1 MKPTVHIGLTDI
13 IDNISII
20 RDETPIK
27 KTDSADWSDLDSKRK
42 CKKLVEIALLSF
54 YHYHLTGEWLEIET
68 IKDLPVFED
77 VDVILTYD
85 LGRLL

>member
-1 MKPTVHIGLTDI
+1 MKPTIHIGLTDI

-27 KTDSADWSDLDSKRK
+27 EAYSDAVNLNSKGK
-42 CKKLVEIALLSF
+42 GKKLIEIALLSL